1 MTANTA
7 NYPHR
12 AIGHRNADRTHTDHT
27 INNTNSMTSL
37 PTSQPV
43 QSSAAL
49 STTQSKISSKTLFNK
64 RPKQRQKPASP
75 PPNLP
80 QQKNVLASNA
90 SWRFWLMLMMLISLC
105 VWSSWTLIAQEWT
118 RPLGELFIPS
128 SQLDIAS
135 MATQLHLVATS
146 IVALLAGGL
155 LGVVSILLQQLVK
168 NPLASDTT
176 LGVGVGAQLAMLIV
190 TLFLPS
196 LAIYGG
202 IYVAFVGAI
211 ISMGLVF
218 ALSAPSR
225 FNPLILIL
233 AGLVVNILLAAVANV
248 LVLFFAERSNGMLSW
263 AAGFLAQNS
272 WHTSVMLAITAMVM
286 TVVCLPLLK
295 PLTLMSLDDM
305 QAKRLGVPINAIRA
319 IVVLIVAIVTAL
331 VVSEVGLIGFIGLGA
346 ASLVNALG
354 VSSISKRLVAAF
366 CLGALLLWLTSNL
379 ALLLEPIL
387 SMQIPA
393 GAMTGI
399 LGAPL
404 IIWLILRQ
412 RHERIE
418 TVTPMLT
425 GTHTPVVLW
434 RWGVGVMVMIVLA
447 CLFVQ
452 DLSGWGLSTEWAI
465 TQQYR
470 LPRSLSAAAT
480 GLMLAVAGVLLQT
493 LTRNP
498 MASPEVLGVSSGA
511 ALGVI
516 LGFLLLPS
524 LGLSAGSGTLLMSGL
539 TGAIAVLLLIV
550 WLARR
555 VSSGYLLLVGIG
567 IAAMMDGVM
576 HMVKLSG
583 DPRLEAMLS
592 WLSGTTYSAQPST
605 VWYLI
610 GIALVLFVLSL
621 LFIKPLRVLGL
632 GSGVARTLGVA
643 VTPVTIALLALV
655 AALSTVSTLA
665 VGPLSFI
672 GLMVPH
678 LATSLG
684 AVRLERQLPLAALLG
699 AGVMVLADWI
709 GRYVLF
715 PYELPA
721 GTIAAIIGGAY
732 FLWLIRKVPVAV
744 SR

>member
-1 MTANTA
+1 M
-7 NYPHR
+7 
-12 AIGHRNADRTHTDHT
+12 T
-27 INNTNSMTSL
+27 INTTHHGNAMTSL
-37 PTSQPV
+37 SSS
-43 QSSAAL
+43 QSSELSQQPSNSQKSQSKLSSNPLPNPSPKSPRPQNTSSTASSGRLWAAL
-49 STTQSKISSKTLFNK
+49 FILTILSLWSVW
-64 RPKQRQKPASP
+64 A
-75 PPNLP
+75 
-80 QQKNVLASNA
+80 
-90 SWRFWLMLMMLISLC
+90 LID
-105 VWSSWTLIAQEWT
+105 QEWT
-118 RPLGELFIPS
+118 RPVSDLLIPS
-128 SQLDIAS
+128 AQLDITS
-135 MATQLHLVATS
+135 LATQLHIVATS

-202 IYVAFVGAI
+202 LYVAFAGAL

-218 ALSAPSR
+218 ALAAPSR

-272 WHTSVMLAITAMVM
+272 WHTSTMLAITAVVM
-286 TVVCLPLLK
+286 AIVCLPLLK
-295 PLTLMSLDDM
+295 PLTLMSLDDS
-305 QAKRLGVPINAIRA
+305 QAKRLGVPINGIRA
-319 IVVLIVAIVTAL
+319 LVVLIVAIVTAL
-331 VVSEVGLIGFIGLGA
+331 VISEVGLIGFIGLGA

-354 VSSISKRLVAAF
+354 ISSISKRLAAAF
-366 CLGALLLWLTSNL
+366 ALGALLLWLTSNV

-387 SMQIPA
+387 NMQIPA
-393 GAMTGI
+393 GALTGI

-412 RHERIE
+412 RRERIE
-418 TVTPMLT
+418 TVTPILT
-425 GTHTPVVLW
+425 GKHTPIAFW
-434 RWGVGVMVMIVLA
+434 RWGVGVLVIIILA

-452 DLSGWGLSTEWAI
+452 DVNGWGLSTDWAI

-480 GLMLAVAGVLLQT
+480 GLMLAIAGVLLQT

-524 LGLSAGSGTLLMSGL
+524 LGLSAGAGTLLISGL
-539 TGAIAVLLLIV
+539 SGAMAVLLLII
-550 WLARR
+550 WLARK

-610 GIALVLFVLSL
+610 GIALILFMLSL
-621 LFIKPLRVLGL
+621 LIIKPLRVLGL
-632 GSGVARTLGVA
+632 GTGIARNLGVA
-643 VTPVTIALLALV
+643 VTPVTLALLVLV
-655 AALSTVSTLA
+655 AALSTASTLA

-699 AGVMVLADWI
+699 AGVMVIADWI
-709 GRYVLF
+709 GRYVIF

>member
-1 MTANTA
+1 MTIHTNHTSSASNTHSANSLSSTSSSHTA
-7 NYPHR
+7 TVMSSSPKPPPH
-12 AIGHRNADRTHTDHT
+12 
-27 INNTNSMTSL
+27 
-37 PTSQPV
+37 PSQPP
-43 QSSAAL
+43 SSVV
-49 STTQSKISSKTLFNK
+49 SS
-64 RPKQRQKPASP
+64 
-75 PPNLP
+75 
-80 QQKNVLASNA
+80 A
-90 SWRFWLMLMMLISLC
+90 SWRLWVIFIGLVVLSACSGWALLER
-105 VWSSWTLIAQEWT
+105 EWT
-118 RPLGELFIPS
+118 RPLSELFLPS
-128 SQLDIAS
+128 LQLDIAS

-146 IVALLAGGL
+146 VVALLAGGL

-176 LGVGVGAQLAMLIV
+176 LGVGIGAQLAMLIV

-202 IYVAFVGAI
+202 LYVAFVGAI
-211 ISMGLVF
+211 MSMGLVF

-263 AAGFLAQNS
+263 AAGFLAQSS
-272 WHTSVMLAITAMVM
+272 WDSSRALMTTATLAAIA
-286 TVVCLPLLK
+286 CLPLLK
-295 PLTLMSLDDM
+295 PLTLMSLDDS
-305 QAKRLGVPINAIRA
+305 QAKRLGVPINGIRA
-319 IVVLIVAIVTAL
+319 LVVVIVAVVTAL
-331 VVSEVGLIGFIGLGA
+331 VISEVGLIGFIGLGA

-354 VSSISKRLVAAF
+354 ISSIGKRLVTAF
-366 CLGALLLWLTSNL
+366 GLGALLLLLTSNV

-387 SMQIPA
+387 GMQIPA

-412 RHERIE
+412 RRDRIE
-418 TVTPMLT
+418 TVTPMMSGQNKT
-425 GTHTPVVLW
+425 VVFW
-434 RWGVGVMVMIVLA
+434 RWSVGVIITIMLA

-452 DLSGWGLSTEWAI
+452 DINGWGISTDWAL

-524 LGLSAGSGTLLMSGL
+524 LGLSAGAGTLLISGL
-539 TGAIAVLLLIV
+539 SGAMAVLLLIM

-605 VWYLI
+605 VWYLM
-610 GIALVLFVLSL
+610 GIALILLVLSL
-621 LFIKPLRVLGL
+621 LIVKPLRVLGL
-632 GSGVARTLGVA
+632 GTGVARNLGVA
-643 VTPVTIALLALV
+643 VTPVTLSLLALV
-655 AALSTVSTLA
+655 AALSTASTLA

-684 AVRLERQLPLAALLG
+684 AVKLERQLLLAALLG
-699 AGVMVLADWI
+699 AGVMVMADWI
-709 GRYVLF
+709 GRYVMF

-721 GTIAAIIGGAY
+721 GTVAAIIGGGY
-732 FLWLIRKVPVAV
+732 FLWLIRKVPTTANG
-744 SR
+744 

>member
-1 MTANTA
+1 M
-7 NYPHR
+7 
-12 AIGHRNADRTHTDHT
+12 T
-27 INNTNSMTSL
+27 INTIHHGNAMTSL
-37 PTSQPV
+37 SSSQSSELSQPTSESKRTLSTR
-43 QSSAAL
+43 SSLPSPNPSSNPSSNQAPKTPRPQHSTSASSTGRLWAAL
-49 STTQSKISSKTLFNK
+49 FILM
-64 RPKQRQKPASP
+64 
-75 PPNLP
+75 
-80 QQKNVLASNA
+80 VL
-90 SWRFWLMLMMLISLC
+90 SL
-105 VWSSWTLIAQEWT
+105 WSAWALVDQEWT
-118 RPLGELFIPS
+118 RPVSDLLLPS
-128 SQLDIAS
+128 AQLDIAS
-135 MATQLHLVATS
+135 MATQLHIVATS

-202 IYVAFVGAI
+202 LYVAFVGAL

-272 WHTSVMLAITAMVM
+272 WHTSTILAITAVVM
-286 TVVCLPLLK
+286 ALVCLPLLK
-295 PLTLMSLDDM
+295 PLTLMSLDDL
-305 QAKRLGVPINAIRA
+305 QAKRLGVPINGIRA
-319 IVVLIVAIVTAL
+319 LVVLIVAIVTAL
-331 VVSEVGLIGFIGLGA
+331 VISEVGLIGFIGLGA

-354 VSSISKRLVAAF
+354 ISSISKRLAAAF
-366 CLGALLLWLTSNL
+366 ALGALLLWLTSNV

-387 SMQIPA
+387 DMQIPA
-393 GAMTGI
+393 GALTGI

-412 RHERIE
+412 RRERIE

-425 GTHTPVVLW
+425 GKHTSIAFW
-434 RWGVGVMVMIVLA
+434 RWGISVLALIMLA

-452 DLSGWGLSTEWAI
+452 DVNGWGLSTDWVI

-480 GLMLAVAGVLLQT
+480 GLMLAIAGVLLQT

-524 LGLSAGSGTLLMSGL
+524 LGLSAGAGTLLISGL
-539 TGAIAVLLLIV
+539 SGAMAVLLLII
-550 WLARR
+550 WLARK

-610 GIALVLFVLSL
+610 GIALILFALSL
-621 LFIKPLRVLGL
+621 LIIKPLRVLGL
-632 GSGVARTLGVA
+632 GTGIARNLGVA
-643 VTPVTIALLALV
+643 VTPVTLALLVLV
-655 AALSTVSTLA
+655 AALSTASTLA

-699 AGVMVLADWI
+699 AGVMVIADWI
-709 GRYVLF
+709 GRYVIF

>member
-1 MTANTA
+1 MTIHTNHTSSASNTHSANSLSSTSSSHTA
-7 NYPHR
+7 TVMSSSPKSPKPPPH
-12 AIGHRNADRTHTDHT
+12 
-27 INNTNSMTSL
+27 
-37 PTSQPV
+37 PSQPP
-43 QSSAAL
+43 SSVV
-49 STTQSKISSKTLFNK
+49 SS
-64 RPKQRQKPASP
+64 
-75 PPNLP
+75 
-80 QQKNVLASNA
+80 A
-90 SWRFWLMLMMLISLC
+90 SWRLWVIFIGLVVLSACSGWALLER
-105 VWSSWTLIAQEWT
+105 EWT
-118 RPLGELFIPS
+118 RPLSELFSPS
-128 SQLDIAS
+128 LQLDIAS

-146 IVALLAGGL
+146 VVALLAGGL

-176 LGVGVGAQLAMLIV
+176 LGVGIGAQLAMLIV

-202 IYVAFVGAI
+202 LYVAFVGAI
-211 ISMGLVF
+211 MSMGLVF

-263 AAGFLAQNS
+263 AAGFLAQSS
-272 WHTSVMLAITAMVM
+272 WDSSRALMITA
-286 TVVCLPLLK
+286 TLAAIACLPLLK
-295 PLTLMSLDDM
+295 PLTLMSLDDS
-305 QAKRLGVPINAIRA
+305 QAKRLGVPINGIRA
-319 IVVLIVAIVTAL
+319 LVVVIVAVVTAL
-331 VVSEVGLIGFIGLGA
+331 VISEVGLIGFIGLGA

-354 VSSISKRLVAAF
+354 ISSIGKRLVTAF
-366 CLGALLLWLTSNL
+366 GLGALLLLLTSNV

-387 SMQIPA
+387 GMQIPA

-412 RHERIE
+412 RRDRIE
-418 TVTPMLT
+418 TITPMMSGQNKT
-425 GTHTPVVLW
+425 VVFW
-434 RWGVGVMVMIVLA
+434 RWSVGVIITIMLA

-452 DLSGWGLSTEWAI
+452 DINGWGISTDWAL

-480 GLMLAVAGVLLQT
+480 GMMLAVAGVLLQT

-516 LGFLLLPS
+516 LGFLLLPI
-524 LGLSAGSGTLLMSGL
+524 LGLSAGAGTLLISGL
-539 TGAIAVLLLIV
+539 SGAMAVLLLIM

-605 VWYLI
+605 VWYLM
-610 GIALVLFVLSL
+610 GIALILLVLSL
-621 LFIKPLRVLGL
+621 LIVKPLRVLGL
-632 GSGVARTLGVA
+632 GTGEARNLGVA
-643 VTPVTIALLALV
+643 VTPVTLSLLALV
-655 AALSTVSTLA
+655 AALSTASTLA

-684 AVRLERQLPLAALLG
+684 AVKLERQLLLAALLG
-699 AGVMVLADWI
+699 AGVMVIADWI
-709 GRYVLF
+709 GRYVMF

-721 GTIAAIIGGAY
+721 GTVAAIIGGGY
-732 FLWLIRKVPVAV
+732 FLWLIRKVPTAAN
-744 SR
+744 S

>member
-1 MTANTA
+1 MTIHTNHASSASNTSSANSLSSTSSSHTA
-7 NYPHR
+7 
-12 AIGHRNADRTHTDHT
+12 TV
-27 INNTNSMTSL
+27 MTSS
-37 PTSQPV
+37 PKPPPHPSQPP
-43 QSSAAL
+43 SSVV
-49 STTQSKISSKTLFNK
+49 SS
-64 RPKQRQKPASP
+64 
-75 PPNLP
+75 
-80 QQKNVLASNA
+80 A
-90 SWRFWLMLMMLISLC
+90 SWRLWVIFIGLVVLSACSGWALLER
-105 VWSSWTLIAQEWT
+105 EWT
-118 RPLGELFIPS
+118 RPLSELFLPS
-128 SQLDIAS
+128 LQLDIAS

-146 IVALLAGGL
+146 VVALLAGGL
-155 LGVVSILLQQLVK
+155 LGVVRILLQQLVK

-176 LGVGVGAQLAMLIV
+176 LGVGIGAQLAMLIV

-202 IYVAFVGAI
+202 LYVAFVGAI
-211 ISMGLVF
+211 MSMGLVF

-263 AAGFLAQNS
+263 AAGFLAQSS
-272 WHTSVMLAITAMVM
+272 WDSSRALMITA
-286 TVVCLPLLK
+286 TLAAIACLPLLK
-295 PLTLMSLDDM
+295 PLTLMSLDDS
-305 QAKRLGVPINAIRA
+305 QAKRLGVPINGIRA
-319 IVVLIVAIVTAL
+319 LVVVIVAVVTAL
-331 VVSEVGLIGFIGLGA
+331 VISEVGLIGFIGLGA

-354 VSSISKRLVAAF
+354 ISSIGKRLVTAF
-366 CLGALLLWLTSNL
+366 GLGALLLLLTSNV

-387 SMQIPA
+387 GMQIPA

-412 RHERIE
+412 RRDRIE
-418 TVTPMLT
+418 TITPMMSGQNKT
-425 GTHTPVVLW
+425 VVFW
-434 RWGVGVMVMIVLA
+434 RWSVGVIITIMLA

-452 DLSGWGLSTEWAI
+452 DINGWGISTDWAL

-480 GLMLAVAGVLLQT
+480 GMMLAVAGVLLQT

-516 LGFLLLPS
+516 LGFLLLPI
-524 LGLSAGSGTLLMSGL
+524 LGLSAGAGTLLISGL
-539 TGAIAVLLLIV
+539 SGAMAVLLLIM

-605 VWYLI
+605 VWYLM
-610 GIALVLFVLSL
+610 GIALILLVLSL
-621 LFIKPLRVLGL
+621 LIVKPLRVLGL
-632 GSGVARTLGVA
+632 GTGVARNLGVA
-643 VTPVTIALLALV
+643 VTPVTLSLLALV
-655 AALSTVSTLA
+655 AALSTASTLA

-684 AVRLERQLPLAALLG
+684 AVKLERQLLLAALLG
-699 AGVMVLADWI
+699 AGVMVMADWI
-709 GRYVLF
+709 GRYVMF

-721 GTIAAIIGGAY
+721 GTVAAIIGGGY
-732 FLWLIRKVPVAV
+732 FLWLIRKVPTTANG
-744 SR
+744 

>member
-1 MTANTA
+1 MTIHTNHASSASNTSSANSLSSTSSSHTA
-7 NYPHR
+7 
-12 AIGHRNADRTHTDHT
+12 TV
-27 INNTNSMTSL
+27 MTSS
-37 PTSQPV
+37 PKPPPHPSQPP
-43 QSSAAL
+43 SSVV
-49 STTQSKISSKTLFNK
+49 SS
-64 RPKQRQKPASP
+64 
-75 PPNLP
+75 
-80 QQKNVLASNA
+80 A
-90 SWRFWLMLMMLISLC
+90 SWRLWVIFIGLVVLSACSGWALLER
-105 VWSSWTLIAQEWT
+105 EWT
-118 RPLGELFIPS
+118 RPLSELFLPS
-128 SQLDIAS
+128 LQLDIAS

-146 IVALLAGGL
+146 VVALLAGGL

-176 LGVGVGAQLAMLIV
+176 LGVGIGAQLAMLIV

-202 IYVAFVGAI
+202 LYVAFVGAI
-211 ISMGLVF
+211 MSMGLVF

-248 LVLFFAERSNGMLSW
+248 LALFFAERSNGMLSW
-263 AAGFLAQNS
+263 AAGFLAQSS
-272 WHTSVMLAITAMVM
+272 WDSSRALMITA
-286 TVVCLPLLK
+286 TLAAIACLPLLK
-295 PLTLMSLDDM
+295 PLTLMSLDDS
-305 QAKRLGVPINAIRA
+305 QAKRLGVPINGIRA
-319 IVVLIVAIVTAL
+319 LVVVIVAVVTAL
-331 VVSEVGLIGFIGLGA
+331 VISEVGLIGFIGLGA

-354 VSSISKRLVAAF
+354 ISSIGKRLVTAF
-366 CLGALLLWLTSNL
+366 GLGALLLLLTSNV

-387 SMQIPA
+387 GMQIPA

-412 RHERIE
+412 RRDRIE
-418 TVTPMLT
+418 TITPMMSGQNKT
-425 GTHTPVVLW
+425 VVFW
-434 RWGVGVMVMIVLA
+434 RWSVGVIITIMLA

-452 DLSGWGLSTEWAI
+452 DINGWGISTDWAL

-480 GLMLAVAGVLLQT
+480 GMMLAVAGVLLQT

-516 LGFLLLPS
+516 LGFLLLPI
-524 LGLSAGSGTLLMSGL
+524 LGLSAGAGTLLISGL
-539 TGAIAVLLLIV
+539 SGAMAVLLLIM

-605 VWYLI
+605 VWYLM
-610 GIALVLFVLSL
+610 GIALILLVLSL
-621 LFIKPLRVLGL
+621 LIVKPLRVLGL
-632 GSGVARTLGVA
+632 GTGVARNLGVA
-643 VTPVTIALLALV
+643 VTPVTLSLLALV
-655 AALSTVSTLA
+655 AALSTASTLA

-684 AVRLERQLPLAALLG
+684 AVKLERQLLLAALLG
-699 AGVMVLADWI
+699 AGVMVMADWI
-709 GRYVLF
+709 GRYVMF

-721 GTIAAIIGGAY
+721 GTVAAIIGGGY
-732 FLWLIRKVPVAV
+732 FLWLIRKVPTTANG
-744 SR
+744 

>member
-1 MTANTA
+1 MSHNTA
-7 NYPHR
+7 
-12 AIGHRNADRTHTDHT
+12 DTT
-27 INNTNSMTSL
+27 INNVDSM
-37 PTSQPV
+37 
-43 QSSAAL
+43 SS
-49 STTQSKISSKTLFNK
+49 
-64 RPKQRQKPASP
+64 
-75 PPNLP
+75 LP
-80 QQKNVLASNA
+80 QQAKRASQHNNTA
-90 SWRFWLMLMMLISLC
+90 PNPSPNSPLPEVATASTSWRLWVMLVALMVLSL
-105 VWSSWTLIAQEWT
+105 WSGWALIAQEWT
-118 RPLGELFIPS
+118 RPIADLLMPS

-135 MATQLHLVATS
+135 MAIQLHLVATS

-272 WHTSVMLAITAMVM
+272 WHTSTMLALTAVVM
-286 TVVCLPLLK
+286 AAVCLPLLK
-295 PLTLMSLDDM
+295 PLTLMSLDDS
-305 QAKRLGVPINAIRA
+305 QAKRLGVPINGIRA
-319 IVVLIVAIVTAL
+319 LVVLIVAVVTAL

-346 ASLVNALG
+346 ASLVNAMG
-354 VSSISKRLVAAF
+354 ISSISKRLGAAF
-366 CLGALLLWLTSNL
+366 ALGALLLWLTSNV

-387 SMQIPA
+387 DMQIPA

-412 RHERIE
+412 RREQIE
-418 TVTPMLT
+418 TVTPMVT
-425 GTHTPVVLW
+425 GKPVSVPLW
-434 RWGVGVMVMIVLA
+434 RWGIGVVLIIGLA

-452 DLSGWGLSTEWAI
+452 DLNGWGLSTDWAI
-465 TQQYR
+465 TEQYR

-524 LGLSAGSGTLLMSGL
+524 LGLSAGAGTLLISGL
-539 TGAIAVLLLIV
+539 SGAMAVLLLVI

-610 GIALVLFVLSL
+610 GIALILFVLSL
-621 LFIKPLRVLGL
+621 LVIKPLRILGL
-632 GSGVARTLGVA
+632 GTGVARNLGVA
-643 VTPVTIALLALV
+643 VTPVTLALLILV
-655 AALSTVSTLA
+655 AALSTASTLA

-684 AVRLERQLPLAALLG
+684 ATKLERQLPLAALLG
-699 AGVMVLADWI
+699 AGVMVIADWI
-709 GRYVLF
+709 GRYVIF

-721 GTIAAIIGGAY
+721 GTVAAIIGGAY

-744 SR
+744 N

>member
-1 MTANTA
+1 MSSHTNNINAASASNTH
-7 NYPHR
+7 NTTQQ
-12 AIGHRNADRTHTDHT
+12 NAASTDAMQPF
-27 INNTNSMTSL
+27 SQQSL
-37 PTSQPV
+37 SQPV
-43 QSSAAL
+43 NTTKPSPNKPTEPNPRPSILTNISWRLWAMLIGLAAL
-49 STTQSKISSKTLFNK
+49 SL
-64 RPKQRQKPASP
+64 
-75 PPNLP
+75 
-80 QQKNVLASNA
+80 
-90 SWRFWLMLMMLISLC
+90 
-105 VWSSWTLIAQEWT
+105 WSSWALVGQQWL
-118 RPLGELFIPS
+118 RPLSDLWLPS

-135 MATQLHLVATS
+135 MAIQLQILATS
-146 IVALLAGGL
+146 VVALLAGGL

-176 LGVGVGAQLAMLIV
+176 LGVGVGAQLAILIV

-202 IYVAFVGAI
+202 FYVAFIGAI

-218 ALSAPSR
+218 ALSAPSH

-233 AGLVVNILLAAVANV
+233 SGLVVNILLAAVANV
-248 LVLFFAERSNGMLSW
+248 MVLFFAERSNGMLSW
-263 AAGFLAQNS
+263 AAGFLTQIS
-272 WHTSVMLAITAMVM
+272 WHTSTLLAITTAVM
-286 TVVCLPLLK
+286 AVACLPLLK
-295 PLTLMSLDDM
+295 PLTMMSLDDA
-305 QAKRLGVPINAIRA
+305 QARRLGVPINGIRA
-319 IVVLIVAIVTAL
+319 LVVIIVAVVTAL
-331 VVSEVGLIGFIGLGA
+331 VISEVGLIGFIGLGA

-354 VSSISKRLVAAF
+354 ISAIGKRLAAAF
-366 CLGALLLWLTSNL
+366 GLGALLLLLTSNV

-387 SMQIPA
+387 GMQIPA

-412 RHERIE
+412 RRERIE
-418 TVTPMLT
+418 TVTPMTSGLA
-425 GTHTPVVLW
+425 GTPISIAFW
-434 RWGVGVMVMIVLA
+434 RWGVGVLALIMLA
-447 CLFVQ
+447 CLFVH
-452 DLSGWGLSTEWAI
+452 DINGWGISTDWAL

-516 LGFLLLPS
+516 LGFLFLPS
-524 LGLSAGSGTLLMSGL
+524 LGLSAGAGTLLVSGL
-539 TGAIAVLLLIV
+539 SGAIAVLLLII

-605 VWYLI
+605 VWYLT
-610 GIALVLFVLSL
+610 GIAFILFVLSL
-621 LFIKPLRVLGL
+621 LLVKPLRVLGL
-632 GSGVARTLGVA
+632 GSGVARNLGVA
-643 VTPVTIALLALV
+643 VTPVTLAILALV
-655 AALSTVSTLA
+655 AALSTASTLA

-684 AVRLERQLPLAALLG
+684 AVKIERQLPLAALLG
-699 AGVMVLADWI
+699 AGVMVIADWI
-709 GRYVLF
+709 GRYVIF

-721 GTIAAIIGGAY
+721 GTIAAVIGGGY
-732 FLWLIRKVPVAV
+732 FLWLIRKVPAAH
-744 SR
+744 R

>member
-1 MTANTA
+1 MTTNTA
-7 NYPHR
+7 AQTRHPH
-12 AIGHRNADRTHTDHT
+12 A
-27 INNTNSMTSL
+27 NNTTDYVKPMTSL
-37 PTSQPV
+37 AASQSPTLKT
-43 QSSAAL
+43 SSEPH
-49 STTQSKISSKTLFNK
+49 SKLA
-64 RPKQRQKPASP
+64 QKPPNPAPNP
-75 PPNLP
+75 PR
-80 QQKNVLASNA
+80 QQPAVFADTWRIWAVMIILVVLS
-90 SWRFWLMLMMLISLC
+90 
-105 VWSSWTLIAQEWT
+105 VWSTWALIAQEWT
-118 RPLGELFIPS
+118 RPISDLFIPS
-128 SQLDIAS
+128 SQLDIS
-135 MATQLHLVATS
+135 SLATQLHIVATS

-202 IYVAFVGAI
+202 IYVAFIGAI

-272 WHTSVMLAITAMVM
+272 WHTSMMLSITAVVM
-286 TVVCLPLLK
+286 AVVCLPLLK
-295 PLTLMSLDDM
+295 PLTLMSLDDS
-305 QAKRLGVPINAIRA
+305 QAKRLGVPINGIRA
-319 IVVLIVAIVTAL
+319 LVVLIVAVVTAL

-354 VSSISKRLVAAF
+354 VASISKRLLAAF
-366 CLGALLLWLTSNL
+366 VLGALLLWLTSNV

-387 SMQIPA
+387 NMQIPA

-412 RHERIE
+412 RRERIE

-425 GTHTPVVLW
+425 GKHAPVAWW
-434 RWGVGVMVMIVLA
+434 RWGLGVVLIIILA

-452 DLSGWGLSTEWAI
+452 DVNGWGLSTDWAI

-480 GLMLAVAGVLLQT
+480 GLMLAIAGVLLQT

-524 LGLSAGSGTLLMSGL
+524 LGLSAGSGTLLISGL
-539 TGAIAVLLLIV
+539 SGAMAVLLLVI

-610 GIALVLFVLSL
+610 GIALILFALSL
-621 LFIKPLRVLGL
+621 LLIKPLKVLGL
-632 GSGVARTLGVA
+632 GTGVARNLGVA
-643 VTPVTIALLALV
+643 VTPVTISLLALV
-655 AALSTVSTLA
+655 AALSTASTLA

-699 AGVMVLADWI
+699 AGVMVIADWI
-709 GRYVLF
+709 GRYVIF

-744 SR
+744 SG

>member
-1 MTANTA
+1 M
-7 NYPHR
+7 
-12 AIGHRNADRTHTDHT
+12 
-27 INNTNSMTSL
+27 
-37 PTSQPV
+37 
-43 QSSAAL
+43 
-49 STTQSKISSKTLFNK
+49 
-64 RPKQRQKPASP
+64 QKPPNPAPKP
-75 PPNLP
+75 PRQPPSVFADTWRIWAVMIILV
-80 QQKNVLASNA
+80 VLS
-90 SWRFWLMLMMLISLC
+90 
-105 VWSSWTLIAQEWT
+105 VWSTWALIAQEWT
-118 RPLGELFIPS
+118 RPISDLFIPS
-128 SQLDIAS
+128 SQLDIIS
-135 MATQLHLVATS
+135 LATQLHIVATS

-202 IYVAFVGAI
+202 LYVAFVGAL

-218 ALSAPSR
+218 VLSAPSR

-272 WHTSVMLAITAMVM
+272 WHTSTMLAITAVAMA
-286 TVVCLPLLK
+286 VVCLPLLK
-295 PLTLMSLDDM
+295 PLTLMSLDDS
-305 QAKRLGVPINAIRA
+305 QAKRLGVPINGIRA
-319 IVVLIVAIVTAL
+319 LVVLIVAVVTAL

-354 VSSISKRLVAAF
+354 VASISKRLLAAF
-366 CLGALLLWLTSNL
+366 VLGALLLWLTSNV

-387 SMQIPA
+387 NMQIPA

-412 RHERIE
+412 RRERIE

-425 GTHTPVVLW
+425 GKHAPVAWW
-434 RWGVGVMVMIVLA
+434 RWGIGVVMIIMLA
-447 CLFVQ
+447 CVFVQ
-452 DLSGWGLSTEWAI
+452 DVSGWGLSTDWAI

-480 GLMLAVAGVLLQT
+480 GLMLAIAGVLLQT

-524 LGLSAGSGTLLMSGL
+524 LGLSAGSGTLLISGL
-539 TGAIAVLLLIV
+539 SGAMAVLLLVI
-550 WLARR
+550 WLARK

-610 GIALVLFVLSL
+610 GIALILFTLSL
-621 LFIKPLRVLGL
+621 LLIKPLRVLGL
-632 GSGVARTLGVA
+632 GTGVARNLGVA
-643 VTPVTIALLALV
+643 VTPVTLALLALV
-655 AALSTVSTLA
+655 AALSTASTLA

-699 AGVMVLADWI
+699 AGVMVIADWI
-709 GRYVLF
+709 GRYVIF

-744 SR
+744 NG

>member
-1 MTANTA
+1 MTTNTA
-7 NYPHR
+7 VQTRHPH
-12 AIGHRNADRTHTDHT
+12 A
-27 INNTNSMTSL
+27 NNTTDYVKPMTSL
-37 PTSQPV
+37 AASQSPTLKT
-43 QSSAAL
+43 SSEPH
-49 STTQSKISSKTLFNK
+49 SKLA
-64 RPKQRQKPASP
+64 QKPPNPAPNP
-75 PPNLP
+75 PR
-80 QQKNVLASNA
+80 QQPAVFADTWRIWAVMIILVVLS
-90 SWRFWLMLMMLISLC
+90 
-105 VWSSWTLIAQEWT
+105 VWSTWALIAQEWT
-118 RPLGELFIPS
+118 RPISDLFIPS
-128 SQLDIAS
+128 SQLDIS
-135 MATQLHLVATS
+135 SLATQLHIVATS

-202 IYVAFVGAI
+202 IYVAFIGAI

-263 AAGFLAQNS
+263 AAGFLAQDS
-272 WHTSVMLAITAMVM
+272 WHTSMMLSITAVVM
-286 TVVCLPLLK
+286 AVVCLPLLK
-295 PLTLMSLDDM
+295 PLTLMSLDDS
-305 QAKRLGVPINAIRA
+305 QAKRLGVPINGIRA
-319 IVVLIVAIVTAL
+319 LVVLIVAVVTAL

-354 VSSISKRLVAAF
+354 VASISKRLLAAF
-366 CLGALLLWLTSNL
+366 VLGALLLWLTSNV

-387 SMQIPA
+387 NMQIPA

-412 RHERIE
+412 RRERIE

-425 GTHTPVVLW
+425 GKHAPVAWW
-434 RWGVGVMVMIVLA
+434 RWGLGVVLIIILA

-452 DLSGWGLSTEWAI
+452 DVDGWGLSTDWAI

-480 GLMLAVAGVLLQT
+480 GLMLAIAGVLLQT

-524 LGLSAGSGTLLMSGL
+524 LGLSAGSGTLLISGL
-539 TGAIAVLLLIV
+539 SGAMAVLLLVI

-610 GIALVLFVLSL
+610 GIALILFALSL
-621 LFIKPLRVLGL
+621 LLIKPLKVLGL
-632 GSGVARTLGVA
+632 GTGVARNLGVA

-655 AALSTVSTLA
+655 AALSTASTLA

-699 AGVMVLADWI
+699 AGVMVIADWI
-709 GRYVLF
+709 GRYVIF

-744 SR
+744 SG

>member
-1 MTANTA
+1 MTIHTNHTSSASNTHSANSLSSTSSSHTA
-7 NYPHR
+7 
-12 AIGHRNADRTHTDHT
+12 TV
-27 INNTNSMTSL
+27 MTSS
-37 PTSQPV
+37 PKPPPHPSQPP
-43 QSSAAL
+43 SSVV
-49 STTQSKISSKTLFNK
+49 SS
-64 RPKQRQKPASP
+64 
-75 PPNLP
+75 
-80 QQKNVLASNA
+80 A
-90 SWRFWLMLMMLISLC
+90 SWRLWVIFIGLVVLSACSGWALLER
-105 VWSSWTLIAQEWT
+105 EWT
-118 RPLGELFIPS
+118 RPLSELFLPS
-128 SQLDIAS
+128 LQLDIAS

-146 IVALLAGGL
+146 VVALLAGGL

-176 LGVGVGAQLAMLIV
+176 LGVGIGAQLAMLIV

-202 IYVAFVGAI
+202 LYVAFVGAI
-211 ISMGLVF
+211 MSMGLVF

-263 AAGFLAQNS
+263 AAGFLAQSS
-272 WHTSVMLAITAMVM
+272 WDSSRALMITA
-286 TVVCLPLLK
+286 TLAAIACLPLLK
-295 PLTLMSLDDM
+295 PLTLMSLDDS
-305 QAKRLGVPINAIRA
+305 QAKRLGVPINGIRA
-319 IVVLIVAIVTAL
+319 LVVVIVAVVTAL
-331 VVSEVGLIGFIGLGA
+331 VISEVGLIGFIGLGA

-354 VSSISKRLVAAF
+354 ISSIGKRLVTAF
-366 CLGALLLWLTSNL
+366 GLGALLLLLTSNV

-387 SMQIPA
+387 GMQIPA

-412 RHERIE
+412 RRDRIE
-418 TVTPMLT
+418 TITPMMSGQNKT
-425 GTHTPVVLW
+425 VVFW
-434 RWGVGVMVMIVLA
+434 RWSVGVIITIMLA

-452 DLSGWGLSTEWAI
+452 DINGWGISTDWAL

-480 GLMLAVAGVLLQT
+480 GMMLAVAGVLLQT

-524 LGLSAGSGTLLMSGL
+524 LGLSAGAGTLLISGL
-539 TGAIAVLLLIV
+539 SGAMAVLLLIM

-605 VWYLI
+605 VWYLM
-610 GIALVLFVLSL
+610 GIALILLVLSL
-621 LFIKPLRVLGL
+621 LIVKPLRVLGL
-632 GSGVARTLGVA
+632 GTGVARNLGVA
-643 VTPVTIALLALV
+643 VTPVTLSLLALV
-655 AALSTVSTLA
+655 AALSTASTLA

-684 AVRLERQLPLAALLG
+684 AVKLERQLLLAALLG
-699 AGVMVLADWI
+699 AGVMVIADWI
-709 GRYVLF
+709 GRYVMF

-721 GTIAAIIGGAY
+721 GTVAAIIGGGY
-732 FLWLIRKVPVAV
+732 FLWLIRKVPTTANG
-744 SR
+744 

>member
-1 MTANTA
+1 
-7 NYPHR
+7 
-12 AIGHRNADRTHTDHT
+12 
-27 INNTNSMTSL
+27 L
-37 PTSQPV
+37 
-43 QSSAAL
+43 
-49 STTQSKISSKTLFNK
+49 
-64 RPKQRQKPASP
+64 
-75 PPNLP
+75 
-80 QQKNVLASNA
+80 
-90 SWRFWLMLMMLISLC
+90 
-105 VWSSWTLIAQEWT
+105 
-118 RPLGELFIPS
+118 
-128 SQLDIAS
+128 QLDIAS

-146 IVALLAGGL
+146 VVALLAGGL

-176 LGVGVGAQLAMLIV
+176 LGVGIGAQLAMLIV

-202 IYVAFVGAI
+202 LYVAFVGAI
-211 ISMGLVF
+211 MSMGLVF

-263 AAGFLAQNS
+263 AAGFLAQSS
-272 WHTSVMLAITAMVM
+272 WDSSRALMITA
-286 TVVCLPLLK
+286 TLAAIACLPLLK
-295 PLTLMSLDDM
+295 PLTLMSLDDS
-305 QAKRLGVPINAIRA
+305 QAKRLGVPINGIRA
-319 IVVLIVAIVTAL
+319 LVVVIVAVVTAL
-331 VVSEVGLIGFIGLGA
+331 VISEVGLIGFIGLGA

-354 VSSISKRLVAAF
+354 ISSIGKRLVTAF
-366 CLGALLLWLTSNL
+366 GLGALLLLLTSNV

-387 SMQIPA
+387 GMQIPA

-412 RHERIE
+412 RRDRIE
-418 TVTPMLT
+418 TITPMMSGQNKT
-425 GTHTPVVLW
+425 VVFW
-434 RWGVGVMVMIVLA
+434 RWSVGVIITIMLA

-452 DLSGWGLSTEWAI
+452 DINGWGISTDWAL

-480 GLMLAVAGVLLQT
+480 GMMLAVAGVLLQT

-516 LGFLLLPS
+516 LGFLLLPI
-524 LGLSAGSGTLLMSGL
+524 LGLSAGAGTLLISGL
-539 TGAIAVLLLIV
+539 SGAMAVLLLIM

-605 VWYLI
+605 VWYLM
-610 GIALVLFVLSL
+610 GIALILLVLSL
-621 LFIKPLRVLGL
+621 LIVKPLRVLGL
-632 GSGVARTLGVA
+632 GTGVARNLGVA
-643 VTPVTIALLALV
+643 VTPVTLSLLALV
-655 AALSTVSTLA
+655 AALSTASTLA

-684 AVRLERQLPLAALLG
+684 AVKLERQLLLAALLG
-699 AGVMVLADWI
+699 AGVMVIADWI
-709 GRYVLF
+709 GRYVMF

-721 GTIAAIIGGAY
+721 GTVAAIIGGGY
-732 FLWLIRKVPVAV
+732 FLWLIRKVPTAAN
-744 SR
+744 S

>member
-1 MTANTA
+1 MTINTA
-7 NYPHR
+7 
-12 AIGHRNADRTHTDHT
+12 AQTHHSHT
-27 INNTNSMTSL
+27 NNTTDYVKPMTSL
-37 PTSQPV
+37 AASQSPTLKTPSEQP
-43 QSSAAL
+43 
-49 STTQSKISSKTLFNK
+49 SKLM
-64 RPKQRQKPASP
+64 QKPPNPVPKP
-75 PPNLP
+75 PRQPPSVFADTWRIWAVMIILV
-80 QQKNVLASNA
+80 VLS
-90 SWRFWLMLMMLISLC
+90 
-105 VWSSWTLIAQEWT
+105 VWSTWALIAQEWT
-118 RPLGELFIPS
+118 RPISDLFIPS
-128 SQLDIAS
+128 SQLDIIS
-135 MATQLHLVATS
+135 LATQLHIVATS

-202 IYVAFVGAI
+202 LYVAFVGAL

-218 ALSAPSR
+218 VLSAPSR

-272 WHTSVMLAITAMVM
+272 WHTSTMLAITAVVM
-286 TVVCLPLLK
+286 AVVCLPLLK
-295 PLTLMSLDDM
+295 PLTLMSLDDS
-305 QAKRLGVPINAIRA
+305 QAKRLGVPINGIRA
-319 IVVLIVAIVTAL
+319 LVVLIVAVVTAL

-354 VSSISKRLVAAF
+354 VASISKRLLAAF
-366 CLGALLLWLTSNL
+366 VLGALLLWLTSNV

-387 SMQIPA
+387 NMQIPA

-412 RHERIE
+412 RRERIE

-425 GTHTPVVLW
+425 GKHAPVAWW
-434 RWGVGVMVMIVLA
+434 RWGIGVVMIIMLA
-447 CLFVQ
+447 CVFVQ
-452 DLSGWGLSTEWAI
+452 DVSGWGLSTDWAI

-480 GLMLAVAGVLLQT
+480 GLMLAIAGVLLQT

-524 LGLSAGSGTLLMSGL
+524 LGLSAGAGTLLISGL
-539 TGAIAVLLLIV
+539 SGAMAVLLLVI
-550 WLARR
+550 WLARK

-610 GIALVLFVLSL
+610 GIALILFALSL
-621 LFIKPLRVLGL
+621 LLIKPLRVLGL
-632 GSGVARTLGVA
+632 GTGVARNLGVA

-655 AALSTVSTLA
+655 AALSTASTLA

-699 AGVMVLADWI
+699 AGVMVIADWI
-709 GRYVLF
+709 GRYVIF

-744 SR
+744 SG

>member
-1 MTANTA
+1 MNK
-7 NYPHR
+7 
-12 AIGHRNADRTHTDHT
+12 
-27 INNTNSMTSL
+27 
-37 PTSQPV
+37 
-43 QSSAAL
+43 
-49 STTQSKISSKTLFNK
+49 TT
-64 RPKQRQKPASP
+64 
-75 PPNLP
+75 
-80 QQKNVLASNA
+80 
-90 SWRFWLMLMMLISLC
+90 SWRLWVALAFLMVLSL
-105 VWSSWTLIAQEWT
+105 WSSWTLIAQEWT
-118 RPLGELFIPS
+118 RPIGDLFMPS
-128 SQLDIAS
+128 LQLDITS

-190 TLFLPS
+190 TLFVPS

-202 IYVAFVGAI
+202 VYVAFVGAL

-218 ALSAPSR
+218 ALAAPSR

-248 LVLFFAERSNGMLSW
+248 LVLFFAARSNGILSW

-272 WHTSVMLAITAMVM
+272 WHTSVVLAITAAVM
-286 TVVCLPLLK
+286 TLVCLPLLK
-295 PLTLMSLDDM
+295 PLTLMSLDDG
-305 QAKRLGVPINAIRA
+305 QAKRLGVPINGIRA
-319 IVVLIVAIVTAL
+319 LVVLVVAIVTAL
-331 VVSEVGLIGFIGLGA
+331 VISEVGLISFIGLGA

-354 VSSISKRLVAAF
+354 ISSIAKRLIAAF
-366 CLGALLLWLTSNL
+366 GLGALLLWLTSNI

-387 SMQIPA
+387 DMQIPA

-412 RHERIE
+412 RRERIE
-418 TVTPMLT
+418 AVTPMLA
-425 GTHTPVVLW
+425 GTRKPVAYGSW
-434 RWGVGVMVMIVLA
+434 AAGVVIIITLA

-452 DLSGWGLSTEWAI
+452 DISGWGLSTDWAL
-465 TQQYR
+465 TAQYR

-516 LGFLLLPS
+516 LGFLLLPM
-524 LGLSAGSGTLLMSGL
+524 LGVAAGAGTLLLSGL
-539 TGAIAVLLLIV
+539 SGAIAVLLLVI
-550 WLARR
+550 WLARK

-576 HMVKLSG
+576 HLVKLSG

-605 VWYLI
+605 VWYLMA
-610 GIALVLFVLSL
+610 IALILFALSL
-621 LFIKPLRVLGL
+621 LIIKPLRVLGL
-632 GSGVARTLGVA
+632 GTGVARNLGVA
-643 VTPVTIALLALV
+643 VTPVTLALLILV
-655 AALSTVSTLA
+655 AALSTASTLA
-665 VGPLSFI
+665 VGPLSFV

-684 AVRLERQLPLAALLG
+684 AVKLERQLPLAALLG
-699 AGVMVLADWI
+699 AGVMVIADWI
-709 GRYVLF
+709 GRYVIF

-721 GTIAAIIGGAY
+721 GTVAAIIGGAY
-732 FLWLIRKVPVAV
+732 FLWLIRKVPA
-744 SR
+744 SHY

>member
-1 MTANTA
+1 MTIHTNHASSASNTHSANSLSSTSSSHTA
-7 NYPHR
+7 
-12 AIGHRNADRTHTDHT
+12 TV
-27 INNTNSMTSL
+27 MTSS
-37 PTSQPV
+37 PKPPPHPSQPP
-43 QSSAAL
+43 SSVV
-49 STTQSKISSKTLFNK
+49 SS
-64 RPKQRQKPASP
+64 
-75 PPNLP
+75 
-80 QQKNVLASNA
+80 A
-90 SWRFWLMLMMLISLC
+90 SWRLWVIFIGLVVLSACSGWALLER
-105 VWSSWTLIAQEWT
+105 EWT
-118 RPLGELFIPS
+118 RPLSELFSPS
-128 SQLDIAS
+128 LQLDIAS

-146 IVALLAGGL
+146 VVALLAGGL

-176 LGVGVGAQLAMLIV
+176 LGVGIGAQLAMLIV

-202 IYVAFVGAI
+202 LYVAFVGAI
-211 ISMGLVF
+211 MSMGLVF

-263 AAGFLAQNS
+263 AAGFLAQSS
-272 WHTSVMLAITAMVM
+272 WDSSRALMITA
-286 TVVCLPLLK
+286 TLAAIACLPLLK
-295 PLTLMSLDDM
+295 PLTLMSLDDS
-305 QAKRLGVPINAIRA
+305 QAKRLGVPINGIRA
-319 IVVLIVAIVTAL
+319 LVVVIVAVVTAL
-331 VVSEVGLIGFIGLGA
+331 VISEVGLIGFIGLGA

-354 VSSISKRLVAAF
+354 ISSIGKRLVTAF
-366 CLGALLLWLTSNL
+366 GLGALLLLLTSNV

-387 SMQIPA
+387 GMQIPA

-412 RHERIE
+412 RRDRIE
-418 TVTPMLT
+418 TITPMMSGQNKT
-425 GTHTPVVLW
+425 IVFW
-434 RWGVGVMVMIVLA
+434 RWSVGVIITIMLA

-452 DLSGWGLSTEWAI
+452 DINGWGISTDWAL

-524 LGLSAGSGTLLMSGL
+524 LGLSAGAGTLLISGL
-539 TGAIAVLLLIV
+539 SGAMAVLLLVI

-605 VWYLI
+605 VWYLM
-610 GIALVLFVLSL
+610 GIALILLVLSL
-621 LFIKPLRVLGL
+621 LIVKPLRVLGL
-632 GSGVARTLGVA
+632 GTGVARNLGVA
-643 VTPVTIALLALV
+643 VTPVTLSLLALV
-655 AALSTVSTLA
+655 AALSTASTLA

-684 AVRLERQLPLAALLG
+684 AVKLERQLLLAALLG
-699 AGVMVLADWI
+699 AGVMVIADWI
-709 GRYVLF
+709 GRYVMF

-721 GTIAAIIGGAY
+721 GTVAAIIGGGY
-732 FLWLIRKVPVAV
+732 FLWLIRKVPTTA
-744 SR
+744 SG

>member
-1 MTANTA
+1 MTINTA
-7 NYPHR
+7 
-12 AIGHRNADRTHTDHT
+12 AQTHHSHT
-27 INNTNSMTSL
+27 NNTTDYVKPMTSL
-37 PTSQPV
+37 AASQSPTLKTPSEQP
-43 QSSAAL
+43 
-49 STTQSKISSKTLFNK
+49 SKLM
-64 RPKQRQKPASP
+64 QKPPNPVPKP
-75 PPNLP
+75 PRQPP
-80 QQKNVLASNA
+80 SVFADT
-90 SWRFWLMLMMLISLC
+90 WRIWAVMIILVILS
-105 VWSSWTLIAQEWT
+105 VWSTWLLINQEWT
-118 RPLGELFIPS
+118 RPLSDLFIPS
-128 SQLDIAS
+128 SQLDIIS
-135 MATQLHLVATS
+135 LATQLHIVATS

-202 IYVAFVGAI
+202 LYVAFVGAL

-218 ALSAPSR
+218 VLSAPSR

-272 WHTSVMLAITAMVM
+272 WHTSTMLAITAVVM
-286 TVVCLPLLK
+286 AVVCLPLLK
-295 PLTLMSLDDM
+295 PLTLMSLDDS
-305 QAKRLGVPINAIRA
+305 QAKRLGVPINGIRA
-319 IVVLIVAIVTAL
+319 LVVLIVAVVTAL

-354 VSSISKRLVAAF
+354 VASISKRLLAAF
-366 CLGALLLWLTSNL
+366 VLGALLLWLTSNVT
-379 ALLLEPIL
+379 LLLEPIL
-387 SMQIPA
+387 NMQIPA

-412 RHERIE
+412 RRERIE

-425 GTHTPVVLW
+425 GKHAPVAWW
-434 RWGVGVMVMIVLA
+434 RWGIGVVMIIMLA
-447 CLFVQ
+447 CVFVQ
-452 DLSGWGLSTEWAI
+452 DVSGWGLSTDWAI

-480 GLMLAVAGVLLQT
+480 GLMLAIAGVLLQT

-524 LGLSAGSGTLLMSGL
+524 LGLSAGAGTLLISGL
-539 TGAIAVLLLIV
+539 SGAMAVLLLVI
-550 WLARR
+550 WLARK

-610 GIALVLFVLSL
+610 GIALILFTLSL
-621 LFIKPLRVLGL
+621 LLIKPLRVLGL
-632 GSGVARTLGVA
+632 GTGVARNLGVA
-643 VTPVTIALLALV
+643 VTPVTLALLVLV
-655 AALSTVSTLA
+655 AALSTASTLA

-699 AGVMVLADWI
+699 AGVMVIADWI
-709 GRYVLF
+709 GRYVIF

-744 SR
+744 SE

>member
-1 MTANTA
+1 MTIHTNHTSSASNTSSANSLGSMSSSYTE
-7 NYPHR
+7 
-12 AIGHRNADRTHTDHT
+12 TV
-27 INNTNSMTSL
+27 MTSS
-37 PTSQPV
+37 PKPPPHPSQPP
-43 QSSAAL
+43 SSVMS
-49 STTQSKISSKTLFNK
+49 ST
-64 RPKQRQKPASP
+64 
-75 PPNLP
+75 
-80 QQKNVLASNA
+80 
-90 SWRFWLMLMMLISLC
+90 SWRFWMTFIGLVVLSACSGWALLER
-105 VWSSWTLIAQEWT
+105 EWT
-118 RPLGELFIPS
+118 RPLSELFLPS
-128 SQLDIAS
+128 LQLDIAS

-146 IVALLAGGL
+146 VVALLAGGL

-176 LGVGVGAQLAMLIV
+176 LGVGIGAQLAMLIV

-202 IYVAFVGAI
+202 LYVAFVGAI
-211 ISMGLVF
+211 MSMGLVF

-263 AAGFLAQNS
+263 AAGFLAQSS
-272 WHTSVMLAITAMVM
+272 WDSSRALMITA
-286 TVVCLPLLK
+286 TLATIACLPLLK
-295 PLTLMSLDDM
+295 PLTLMSLDDS
-305 QAKRLGVPINAIRA
+305 QAKRLGVPINGIRA
-319 IVVLIVAIVTAL
+319 LVVVIVAVVTAL
-331 VVSEVGLIGFIGLGA
+331 VISEVGLIGFIGLGA

-354 VSSISKRLVAAF
+354 ISSIGKRLAVAFA
-366 CLGALLLWLTSNL
+366 LGALLLLLTSNV

-387 SMQIPA
+387 DMQIPA

-418 TVTPMLT
+418 TVTPMMSGQNT
-425 GTHTPVVLW
+425 TVIYW
-434 RWGVGVMVMIVLA
+434 RWGAGLLAVIMLA
-447 CLFVQ
+447 CVFVQ
-452 DLSGWGLSTEWAI
+452 DINGWGFSTDWAL

-524 LGLSAGSGTLLMSGL
+524 LGLSAGAGTLLISGL
-539 TGAIAVLLLIV
+539 SGAMAVLLLVI

-610 GIALVLFVLSL
+610 VIALILLVLSL
-621 LFIKPLRVLGL
+621 LIIKPLRVLGL
-632 GSGVARTLGVA
+632 GTGVARNLGVA
-643 VTPVTIALLALV
+643 VTPVTLSILALV
-655 AALSTVSTLA
+655 AALSTASTLA

-684 AVRLERQLPLAALLG
+684 AVKLERQLPLAALLG
-699 AGVMVLADWI
+699 AGIMVIADWI
-709 GRYVLF
+709 GRYVMF

-721 GTIAAIIGGAY
+721 GTVAAIIGGGY
-732 FLWLIRKVPVAV
+732 FLWLIRKAPTTANG
-744 SR
+744 

>member
-1 MTANTA
+1 MSHNTA
-7 NYPHR
+7 
-12 AIGHRNADRTHTDHT
+12 DTT
-27 INNTNSMTSL
+27 INNVDSM
-37 PTSQPV
+37 
-43 QSSAAL
+43 SS
-49 STTQSKISSKTLFNK
+49 
-64 RPKQRQKPASP
+64 
-75 PPNLP
+75 LP
-80 QQKNVLASNA
+80 QQAKRESQHNNTAPNPSPNSPLPEVATAST
-90 SWRFWLMLMMLISLC
+90 SWRLWVMLVALMVLSL
-105 VWSSWTLIAQEWT
+105 WSGWALIAQEWT
-118 RPLGELFIPS
+118 RPIADLLMPS

-272 WHTSVMLAITAMVM
+272 WHTSTMLALTAVVM
-286 TVVCLPLLK
+286 AAVCLPLLK
-295 PLTLMSLDDM
+295 PLTLMSLDDS
-305 QAKRLGVPINAIRA
+305 QAKRLGVPINGIRA
-319 IVVLIVAIVTAL
+319 LVVLIVAVVTAL

-346 ASLVNALG
+346 ASLVNAMG
-354 VSSISKRLVAAF
+354 ISSISKRLGAAF
-366 CLGALLLWLTSNL
+366 ALGALLLWLTSNV

-387 SMQIPA
+387 DMQIPA

-412 RHERIE
+412 RREQIE
-418 TVTPMLT
+418 TVTPMVT
-425 GTHTPVVLW
+425 GKPVSVPLW
-434 RWGVGVMVMIVLA
+434 RWGIGVVLIIGLA

-452 DLSGWGLSTEWAI
+452 DLNGWGLSTDWAI
-465 TQQYR
+465 TEQYR

-524 LGLSAGSGTLLMSGL
+524 LGLSAGAGTLLISGL
-539 TGAIAVLLLIV
+539 SGAMAVLLLVI

-610 GIALVLFVLSL
+610 GIALILFVLSL
-621 LFIKPLRVLGL
+621 LVIKPLRILGL
-632 GSGVARTLGVA
+632 GTGVARNLGVA
-643 VTPVTIALLALV
+643 VTPVTLALLILV
-655 AALSTVSTLA
+655 AALSTASTLA

-684 AVRLERQLPLAALLG
+684 ATKLERQLPLAALLG
-699 AGVMVLADWI
+699 AGVMVIADWI
-709 GRYVLF
+709 GRYVIF

-721 GTIAAIIGGAY
+721 GTVAAIIGGAY

-744 SR
+744 N

>member
-1 MTANTA
+1 MTIHTNHASSASNTSSANSLSSTSSSHTA
-7 NYPHR
+7 
-12 AIGHRNADRTHTDHT
+12 TV
-27 INNTNSMTSL
+27 MTSS
-37 PTSQPV
+37 PKPPPHPSQPP
-43 QSSAAL
+43 SSVV
-49 STTQSKISSKTLFNK
+49 SS
-64 RPKQRQKPASP
+64 
-75 PPNLP
+75 
-80 QQKNVLASNA
+80 A
-90 SWRFWLMLMMLISLC
+90 SWRLWVIFIGLVVLSACSGWALLER
-105 VWSSWTLIAQEWT
+105 EWT
-118 RPLGELFIPS
+118 RPLSELFLPS
-128 SQLDIAS
+128 LQLDIAS

-146 IVALLAGGL
+146 VVALLAGGL

-176 LGVGVGAQLAMLIV
+176 LGVGIGAQLAMLIV

-202 IYVAFVGAI
+202 LYVAFVGAI
-211 ISMGLVF
+211 MSMGLVF

-263 AAGFLAQNS
+263 AAGFLAQSS
-272 WHTSVMLAITAMVM
+272 WDSSRALMITA
-286 TVVCLPLLK
+286 TLAAIACLPLLK
-295 PLTLMSLDDM
+295 PLTLMSLDDS
-305 QAKRLGVPINAIRA
+305 QAKRLGVPINGIRA
-319 IVVLIVAIVTAL
+319 LVVVIVAVVTAL
-331 VVSEVGLIGFIGLGA
+331 VISEVGLIGFIGLGA

-354 VSSISKRLVAAF
+354 ISSIGKRLVTAF
-366 CLGALLLWLTSNL
+366 GLGALLLLLTSNV

-387 SMQIPA
+387 GMQIPA

-412 RHERIE
+412 RRDRIE
-418 TVTPMLT
+418 TITPMMSGQNKT
-425 GTHTPVVLW
+425 IVFW
-434 RWGVGVMVMIVLA
+434 RWSVGVIITIMLA

-452 DLSGWGLSTEWAI
+452 DINGWGISTDWAL

-480 GLMLAVAGVLLQT
+480 GMMLAVAGVLLQT

-516 LGFLLLPS
+516 LGFLLLPI
-524 LGLSAGSGTLLMSGL
+524 LGLSAGAGTLLISGL
-539 TGAIAVLLLIV
+539 SGAMAVLLLIM

-605 VWYLI
+605 VWYLM
-610 GIALVLFVLSL
+610 GIALILLVLSL
-621 LFIKPLRVLGL
+621 LIVKPLRVLGL
-632 GSGVARTLGVA
+632 GTGVARNLGVA
-643 VTPVTIALLALV
+643 VTPVTLSLLALV
-655 AALSTVSTLA
+655 AALSTASTLA

-684 AVRLERQLPLAALLG
+684 AVKLERQLLLAALLG
-699 AGVMVLADWI
+699 AGVMVMADWI
-709 GRYVLF
+709 GRYVMF

-721 GTIAAIIGGAY
+721 GTVAAIIGGGY
-732 FLWLIRKVPVAV
+732 FLWLIRKVPTTANG
-744 SR
+744 

>member
-1 MTANTA
+1 MSANANTH
-7 NYPHR
+7 NNH
-12 AIGHRNADRTHTDHT
+12 
-27 INNTNSMTSL
+27 INNNTDSAHTMTS
-37 PTSQPV
+37 TSETITTPKPL
-43 QSSAAL
+43 SS
-49 STTQSKISSKTLFNK
+49 SSSSL
-64 RPKQRQKPASP
+64 
-75 PPNLP
+75 PPNQPNSQISLF
-80 QQKNVLASNA
+80 ASM
-90 SWRFWLMLMMLISLC
+90 SWRLWAMLIGLAVLSL
-105 VWSSWTLIAQEWT
+105 WSSWALLGQQWT
-118 RPLGELFIPS
+118 RPFSDLLIPS

-135 MATQLHLVATS
+135 MAVQLHIVATS
-146 IVALLAGGL
+146 VVALLAGGL

-202 IYVAFVGAI
+202 LYVAFVGAI

-272 WHTSVMLAITAMVM
+272 WHTSIALVITAILMA
-286 TVVCLPLLK
+286 VVCLPLLK
-295 PLTLMSLDDM
+295 PLTLMSLDDT
-305 QAKRLGVPINAIRA
+305 QAKRLGVPINGIRA
-319 IVVLIVAIVTAL
+319 LVVLVVAVVTAL
-331 VVSEVGLIGFIGLGA
+331 VISEVGLIGFIGLGA

-354 VSSISKRLVAAF
+354 ISAIGKRLATAF
-366 CLGALLLWLTSNL
+366 GLGALLLLLTSNV

-387 SMQIPA
+387 DMQIPA

-412 RHERIE
+412 RRERIE

-425 GTHTPVVLW
+425 GKHTSIAFW
-434 RWGVGVMVMIVLA
+434 RWGAGVLAIIMLA

-452 DLSGWGLSTEWAI
+452 DINGWGLSTDWVL

-524 LGLSAGSGTLLMSGL
+524 LGLSAGAGTLLVSGL
-539 TGAIAVLLLIV
+539 SGAMAVLLLII

-610 GIALVLFVLSL
+610 GIAAILFVLSL
-621 LFIKPLRVLGL
+621 LLIKPLRVLGL
-632 GSGVARTLGVA
+632 GTGVARNLGVA
-643 VTPVTIALLALV
+643 VTPVTLSLLVLV
-655 AALSTVSTLA
+655 AALSTASTLA

-684 AVRLERQLPLAALLG
+684 AVKLERQLPLAALLG
-699 AGVMVLADWI
+699 AGVMVIADWI
-709 GRYVLF
+709 GRYVIF

-721 GTIAAIIGGAY
+721 GTIAAIIGGGY
-732 FLWLIRKVPVAV
+732 FLWLIRKVPATA

>member
-1 MTANTA
+1 MTINTA
-7 NYPHR
+7 
-12 AIGHRNADRTHTDHT
+12 AQTHHSHT
-27 INNTNSMTSL
+27 NNTTDYVKPMTSL
-37 PTSQPV
+37 AASQSPTLKT
-43 QSSAAL
+43 SSEPH
-49 STTQSKISSKTLFNK
+49 SKLA
-64 RPKQRQKPASP
+64 QKPPNPAPNP
-75 PPNLP
+75 PR
-80 QQKNVLASNA
+80 QQPAVFADTWRIWAVMIILVVLS
-90 SWRFWLMLMMLISLC
+90 
-105 VWSSWTLIAQEWT
+105 VWSTWALIAQEWT
-118 RPLGELFIPS
+118 RPLSDLFIPS
-128 SQLDIAS
+128 SQLDIIS
-135 MATQLHLVATS
+135 LATQLHIVATS

-202 IYVAFVGAI
+202 LYVAFVGAL

-218 ALSAPSR
+218 VLSAPSR

-272 WHTSVMLAITAMVM
+272 WHTSTMLAITAVVM
-286 TVVCLPLLK
+286 AVVCLPLLK
-295 PLTLMSLDDM
+295 PLTLMSLDDS
-305 QAKRLGVPINAIRA
+305 QAKRLGVPINGIRA
-319 IVVLIVAIVTAL
+319 LVVLIVAVVTAL

-354 VSSISKRLVAAF
+354 VASISKRLLAAF
-366 CLGALLLWLTSNL
+366 VLGALLLWLTSNV

-387 SMQIPA
+387 NMQIPA

-412 RHERIE
+412 RRERIE

-425 GTHTPVVLW
+425 GKHAPVAWW
-434 RWGVGVMVMIVLA
+434 RWSLGVVMIIILTCV
-447 CLFVQ
+447 FVQ
-452 DLSGWGLSTEWAI
+452 DVSGWGLSTDWAI

-480 GLMLAVAGVLLQT
+480 GLMLAIAGVLLQT

-524 LGLSAGSGTLLMSGL
+524 LGLSAGAGTLLISGL
-539 TGAIAVLLLIV
+539 SGAMAVLLLVI
-550 WLARR
+550 WLARK

-610 GIALVLFVLSL
+610 GIALILFALSL
-621 LFIKPLRVLGL
+621 LLIKPLRVLGL
-632 GSGVARTLGVA
+632 GTGVARNLGVA
-643 VTPVTIALLALV
+643 VTPVTLALLALV
-655 AALSTVSTLA
+655 AALSTASTLA

-699 AGVMVLADWI
+699 AGVMVIADWI
-709 GRYVLF
+709 GRYVIF

-744 SR
+744 NG

>member
-1 MTANTA
+1 MSIHTAEHPHNLPADNT
-7 NYPHR
+7 
-12 AIGHRNADRTHTDHT
+12 T
-27 INNTNSMTSL
+27 NNVDSMSSLSSPSLSKPLKNTKNLPDPLPPSPESPRSDASTSSGL
-37 PTSQPV
+37 WRLWSMFIV
-43 QSSAAL
+43 LLAL
-49 STTQSKISSKTLFNK
+49 SL
-64 RPKQRQKPASP
+64 
-75 PPNLP
+75 
-80 QQKNVLASNA
+80 
-90 SWRFWLMLMMLISLC
+90 
-105 VWSSWTLIAQEWT
+105 WSGWTLIAQEWT
-118 RPLGELFIPS
+118 RPIGDLLMPS

-135 MATQLHLVATS
+135 MAKQLHLVATS
-146 IVALLAGGL
+146 IVAILAGGL

-272 WHTSVMLAITAMVM
+272 WHTSTTLSITSVVML
-286 TVVCLPLLK
+286 VVCLPLLK
-295 PLTLMSLDDM
+295 PLTLMSLDDL
-305 QAKRLGVPINAIRA
+305 QAKRLGVPINSIRA
-319 IVVLIVAIVTAL
+319 LVVLLVAIVTAL

-354 VSSISKRLVAAF
+354 ISSISKRLVVAF
-366 CLGALLLWLTSNL
+366 VLGALLLWLTSNV

-387 SMQIPA
+387 DMQIPA

-412 RHERIE
+412 RREQIE
-418 TVTPMLT
+418 TVTPMIT
-425 GTHTPVVLW
+425 GKDKPVVLW
-434 RWGVGVMVMIVLA
+434 RWGIGVVALIALA

-452 DLSGWGLSTEWAI
+452 DINGWVFSTDWAI

-480 GLMLAVAGVLLQT
+480 GLMLAIAGVLLQT

-524 LGLSAGSGTLLMSGL
+524 LGLSAGAGTLLISGL
-539 TGAIAVLLLIV
+539 SGAMAVLLLVI

-576 HMVKLSG
+576 HMVKISG

-610 GIALVLFVLSL
+610 TIAFILFALSL
-621 LFIKPLRVLGL
+621 LVVKPLRILGL
-632 GSGVARTLGVA
+632 GTGVARNLGVA
-643 VTPVTIALLALV
+643 VKPVTLALLVLV
-655 AALSTVSTLA
+655 AALSTASTLA

-684 AVRLERQLPLAALLG
+684 AIKIERQLPLAALLG
-699 AGVMVLADWI
+699 AGVMVIADWI
-709 GRYVLF
+709 GRYVIF

-721 GTIAAIIGGAY
+721 GTVAAIIGGAY
-732 FLWLIRKVPVAV
+732 FLWLIRKVPVSA
-744 SR
+744 S

>member
-1 MTANTA
+1 MTINTA
-7 NYPHR
+7 
-12 AIGHRNADRTHTDHT
+12 AQTHHSHT
-27 INNTNSMTSL
+27 NNTTDYVKPMTSL
-37 PTSQPV
+37 AASQSPILKTPSE
-43 QSSAAL
+43 QP
-49 STTQSKISSKTLFNK
+49 SKLM
-64 RPKQRQKPASP
+64 QKPPNPAPNP
-75 PPNLP
+75 PRQPPSVFADTWRIWAVMIILV
-80 QQKNVLASNA
+80 VLS
-90 SWRFWLMLMMLISLC
+90 
-105 VWSSWTLIAQEWT
+105 VWSTWLLINQEWT
-118 RPLGELFIPS
+118 RSLSDLFIPS
-128 SQLDIAS
+128 SQLDIIS
-135 MATQLHLVATS
+135 LTTQLHIVATS

-202 IYVAFVGAI
+202 LYVAFVGAL

-218 ALSAPSR
+218 VLSAPSR

-272 WHTSVMLAITAMVM
+272 WHTSTMLAITAVAMA
-286 TVVCLPLLK
+286 VVCLPLLK
-295 PLTLMSLDDM
+295 PLTLMSLDDS
-305 QAKRLGVPINAIRA
+305 QAKRLGVPINGIRA
-319 IVVLIVAIVTAL
+319 LVVLIVAVVTAL

-354 VSSISKRLVAAF
+354 VASISKRLLAAF
-366 CLGALLLWLTSNL
+366 VLGALLLWLTSNV

-387 SMQIPA
+387 NMQIPA

-412 RHERIE
+412 RRERIE

-425 GTHTPVVLW
+425 GKHAPVAWW
-434 RWGVGVMVMIVLA
+434 RWGIGVVMIIMLA
-447 CLFVQ
+447 CVFVQ
-452 DLSGWGLSTEWAI
+452 DVSGWGLSTDWAI

-480 GLMLAVAGVLLQT
+480 GLMLAIAGVLLQT

-524 LGLSAGSGTLLMSGL
+524 LGISAGAGTLLISGL
-539 TGAIAVLLLIV
+539 SGAMAVLLLVI
-550 WLARR
+550 WLARK

-610 GIALVLFVLSL
+610 GIALILFALSL
-621 LFIKPLRVLGL
+621 LLIKPLRVLGL
-632 GSGVARTLGVA
+632 GTGVARNLGVA
-643 VTPVTIALLALV
+643 VTPVTLALLVLV
-655 AALSTVSTLA
+655 AALSTASTLA

-699 AGVMVLADWI
+699 AGVMIIADWI
-709 GRYVLF
+709 GRYIIF

-744 SR
+744 SG

>member
-1 MTANTA
+1 MTIHTNHASSASNTSSANSLSSTSSSHTA
-7 NYPHR
+7 
-12 AIGHRNADRTHTDHT
+12 TV
-27 INNTNSMTSL
+27 MTSS
-37 PTSQPV
+37 PKPPPHPSQPP
-43 QSSAAL
+43 SSVV
-49 STTQSKISSKTLFNK
+49 SS
-64 RPKQRQKPASP
+64 
-75 PPNLP
+75 
-80 QQKNVLASNA
+80 A
-90 SWRFWLMLMMLISLC
+90 SWRLWVIFIGLVVLSACSGWALLER
-105 VWSSWTLIAQEWT
+105 EWT
-118 RPLGELFIPS
+118 RPLSELFLPS
-128 SQLDIAS
+128 LQLDIAS

-146 IVALLAGGL
+146 VVALLAGGL

-176 LGVGVGAQLAMLIV
+176 LGVGIGAQLAMLIV

-202 IYVAFVGAI
+202 LYVAFVGAI
-211 ISMGLVF
+211 MSMGLVF

-263 AAGFLAQNS
+263 AAGFLAQSS
-272 WHTSVMLAITAMVM
+272 WDSSRALMITA
-286 TVVCLPLLK
+286 TLAAIACLPLLK
-295 PLTLMSLDDM
+295 PLTLMSLDDS
-305 QAKRLGVPINAIRA
+305 QAKRLGVPINGIRA
-319 IVVLIVAIVTAL
+319 LVVVIVAVVTAL
-331 VVSEVGLIGFIGLGA
+331 VISEVGLIGFIGLGA

-354 VSSISKRLVAAF
+354 ISSIGKRLVTAF
-366 CLGALLLWLTSNL
+366 GLGALLLLLTSNV

-387 SMQIPA
+387 GMQIPA

-412 RHERIE
+412 RRDRIE
-418 TVTPMLT
+418 TITPMMSGQNKT
-425 GTHTPVVLW
+425 VVFW
-434 RWGVGVMVMIVLA
+434 RWSVGVIITIMLA

-452 DLSGWGLSTEWAI
+452 DINGWGISTDWAL

-480 GLMLAVAGVLLQT
+480 GMMLAVAGVLLQT

-516 LGFLLLPS
+516 LGFLLLPI
-524 LGLSAGSGTLLMSGL
+524 LGLSAGAGTLLISGL
-539 TGAIAVLLLIV
+539 SGAMAVLLLIM

-605 VWYLI
+605 VWYLM
-610 GIALVLFVLSL
+610 GIALILLVLSL
-621 LFIKPLRVLGL
+621 LIVKPLRVLGL
-632 GSGVARTLGVA
+632 GTGVARNLGVA
-643 VTPVTIALLALV
+643 VTPVTLSLLALV
-655 AALSTVSTLA
+655 AALSTASTLA

-684 AVRLERQLPLAALLG
+684 AVKLERQLLLAALLG
-699 AGVMVLADWI
+699 AGVMVMADWI
-709 GRYVLF
+709 GRYVMF

-721 GTIAAIIGGAY
+721 GTVAAIIGGGY
-732 FLWLIRKVPVAV
+732 FLWLIRKVPTAANG
-744 SR
+744 

>member
-1 MTANTA
+1 M
-7 NYPHR
+7 
-12 AIGHRNADRTHTDHT
+12 T
-27 INNTNSMTSL
+27 INTIHHGNAVSSSQSSEL
-37 PTSQPV
+37 SQPTSE
-43 QSSAAL
+43 SKRTL
-49 STTQSKISSKTLFNK
+49 STRSSLSSQNPSPNPPSNQAPKTPRPQHSTSASSTGRLWGALFI
-64 RPKQRQKPASP
+64 
-75 PPNLP
+75 LTI
-80 QQKNVLASNA
+80 L
-90 SWRFWLMLMMLISLC
+90 SL
-105 VWSSWTLIAQEWT
+105 WSAWALVDQEWT
-118 RPLGELFIPS
+118 RPVSDLLIPS
-128 SQLDIAS
+128 AQLDIAS
-135 MATQLHLVATS
+135 MATQLHIVATS
-146 IVALLAGGL
+146 VVALLAGGL

-196 LAIYGG
+196 LAVYGG
-202 IYVAFVGAI
+202 LYVAFVGAL

-218 ALSAPSR
+218 ALAAPSR

-233 AGLVVNILLAAVANV
+233 AGLVVNILLATVANV

-272 WHTSVMLAITAMVM
+272 WHTSTMLAITAVVM
-286 TVVCLPLLK
+286 ALVCLPLLK
-295 PLTLMSLDDM
+295 PLTLMSLDDL
-305 QAKRLGVPINAIRA
+305 QAKRLGVPINGIRTL
-319 IVVLIVAIVTAL
+319 VVLIVAIVTAL
-331 VVSEVGLIGFIGLGA
+331 VISEVGLIGFIGLGA

-354 VSSISKRLVAAF
+354 ISSVSKRLAAAF
-366 CLGALLLWLTSNL
+366 ALGALLLWLTSNV

-387 SMQIPA
+387 DMQIPA
-393 GAMTGI
+393 GALTGI
-399 LGAPL
+399 PGAPL

-412 RHERIE
+412 RREHIE

-425 GTHTPVVLW
+425 GKHTSVVFW
-434 RWGVGVMVMIVLA
+434 RWGIGLLAIIMLA

-452 DLSGWGLSTEWAI
+452 DVNGWGLSTDWAI

-480 GLMLAVAGVLLQT
+480 GLMLAIAGVLLQT

-524 LGLSAGSGTLLMSGL
+524 LGLSAGAGTLLISGL
-539 TGAIAVLLLIV
+539 SGAMAVLLLII
-550 WLARR
+550 WLARK

-610 GIALVLFVLSL
+610 GIALILFALSL
-621 LFIKPLRVLGL
+621 LIIKPLRVLGL
-632 GSGVARTLGVA
+632 GTGIARNLGVA
-643 VTPVTIALLALV
+643 VTPVTLALLVLV
-655 AALSTVSTLA
+655 AALSTASTLA

-699 AGVMVLADWI
+699 AGVMVIADWI
-709 GRYVLF
+709 GRYVIF

>member
-1 MTANTA
+1 MNTHID
-7 NYPHR
+7 NHPQHL
-12 AIGHRNADRTHTDHT
+12 NA
-27 INNTNSMTSL
+27 NNTNNNANPMTSL
-37 PTSQPV
+37 STSQSV
-43 QSSAAL
+43 ELSKQSPKMRQ
-49 STTQSKISSKTLFNK
+49 QSYV
-64 RPKQRQKPASP
+64 P
-75 PPNLP
+75 PPTPP
-80 QQKNVLASNA
+80 QQQNVSLFIN
-90 SWRFWLMLMMLISLC
+90 SWRLWVMVTTLILLSL
-105 VWSSWTLIAQEWT
+105 WSSWALIAQEWT
-118 RPLGELFIPS
+118 RPLSELFLPS

-202 IYVAFVGAI
+202 VYVAFVGAV

-272 WHTSVMLAITAMVM
+272 WSTSVMLAITTIAM
-286 TVVCLPLLK
+286 TAVCLPLLK

-305 QAKRLGVPINAIRA
+305 QAKRLGVPINGIRA
-319 IVVLIVAIVTAL
+319 TVVLIVAIVTAL

-354 VSSISKRLVAAF
+354 VSSINKRLVAAF
-366 CLGALLLWLTSNL
+366 GLGALLLWLTSNV

-412 RHERIE
+412 RRERIE
-418 TVTPMLT
+418 TVIPTLT
-425 GTHTPVVLW
+425 GKNMPVAYW
-434 RWGVGVMVMIVLA
+434 RWGLGVVVMIVLA

-452 DLSGWGLSTEWAI
+452 DVNGWGLSTDWAI
-465 TQQYR
+465 TEQYR

-524 LGLSAGSGTLLMSGL
+524 LGITAGAGTLLMSGL
-539 TGAIAVLLLIV
+539 SGAIAVLLLII

-610 GIALVLFVLSL
+610 GIALVLFALSL

-632 GSGVARTLGVA
+632 GTGVARTLGVA

-655 AALSTVSTLA
+655 AALSTASTLA

-699 AGVMVLADWI
+699 AGVMVLADWV
-709 GRYVLF
+709 GRYVIF

>member
-1 MTANTA
+1 MTIHTNHASSASNTSSANSLSSTSSSHTA
-7 NYPHR
+7 
-12 AIGHRNADRTHTDHT
+12 TV
-27 INNTNSMTSL
+27 MTSS
-37 PTSQPV
+37 PKPPPHPSQPP
-43 QSSAAL
+43 SSVV
-49 STTQSKISSKTLFNK
+49 SS
-64 RPKQRQKPASP
+64 
-75 PPNLP
+75 
-80 QQKNVLASNA
+80 A
-90 SWRFWLMLMMLISLC
+90 SWRLWVIFIGLVVLSACSGWALLER
-105 VWSSWTLIAQEWT
+105 EWT
-118 RPLGELFIPS
+118 RPLSELFLPS
-128 SQLDIAS
+128 LQLDIAS

-146 IVALLAGGL
+146 VVALLAGGL

-176 LGVGVGAQLAMLIV
+176 LGVGIGAQLAMLIV

-202 IYVAFVGAI
+202 LYVAFVGAI
-211 ISMGLVF
+211 MSMGLVF

-263 AAGFLAQNS
+263 AAGFLAQSS
-272 WHTSVMLAITAMVM
+272 WDSSRALMITA
-286 TVVCLPLLK
+286 TLAAIACLPLLK
-295 PLTLMSLDDM
+295 PLTLMSLDDS
-305 QAKRLGVPINAIRA
+305 QAKRLGVPINGIRA
-319 IVVLIVAIVTAL
+319 LVVVIVAVVTAL
-331 VVSEVGLIGFIGLGA
+331 VISEVGLIGFIGLGA

-354 VSSISKRLVAAF
+354 ISSIAKRLVTAF
-366 CLGALLLWLTSNL
+366 GLGALLLLLTSNV

-387 SMQIPA
+387 GMQIPA

-412 RHERIE
+412 RRDRIE
-418 TVTPMLT
+418 TITPMMSGQNKT
-425 GTHTPVVLW
+425 TVFW
-434 RWGVGVMVMIVLA
+434 RWSVGVIITIMLA

-452 DLSGWGLSTEWAI
+452 DINGWGISTDWAL

-524 LGLSAGSGTLLMSGL
+524 LGLSAGAGTLLISGL
-539 TGAIAVLLLIV
+539 SGAMAVLLLIM

-605 VWYLI
+605 VWYLM
-610 GIALVLFVLSL
+610 GIALILLVLSL
-621 LFIKPLRVLGL
+621 LIVKPLRVLGL
-632 GSGVARTLGVA
+632 GTGVARNLGVA
-643 VTPVTIALLALV
+643 VTPVTLSLLALV
-655 AALSTVSTLA
+655 AALSTASTLA

-684 AVRLERQLPLAALLG
+684 AVKLERQLLLAALLG
-699 AGVMVLADWI
+699 AGVMVIADWI
-709 GRYVLF
+709 GRYVMF

-721 GTIAAIIGGAY
+721 GTVAAIIGGGY
-732 FLWLIRKVPVAV
+732 FLWLIRKVPTTANG
-744 SR
+744 

>member
-1 MTANTA
+1 MSSLSSPSLSKPLKNTK
-7 NYPHR
+7 NL
-12 AIGHRNADRTHTDHT
+12 
-27 INNTNSMTSL
+27 TNPLPPSPESPRPDASTSSGLWRLWSMFIVL
-37 PTSQPV
+37 L
-43 QSSAAL
+43 AL
-49 STTQSKISSKTLFNK
+49 SL
-64 RPKQRQKPASP
+64 
-75 PPNLP
+75 
-80 QQKNVLASNA
+80 
-90 SWRFWLMLMMLISLC
+90 
-105 VWSSWTLIAQEWT
+105 WSGWTLIAQEWT
-118 RPLGELFIPS
+118 RPIGDLLIPS

-146 IVALLAGGL
+146 IVAILAGGL

-272 WHTSVMLAITAMVM
+272 WHTSTTLSITAVVML
-286 TVVCLPLLK
+286 VVCLPLLK
-295 PLTLMSLDDM
+295 PLTLMSLDDL
-305 QAKRLGVPINAIRA
+305 QAKRLGVPINSIRA
-319 IVVLIVAIVTAL
+319 LVVLLVAIVTAL

-354 VSSISKRLVAAF
+354 ISSISKRLVVAF
-366 CLGALLLWLTSNL
+366 VLGALLLWLTSNV

-387 SMQIPA
+387 DMQIPA

-412 RHERIE
+412 RREQIE
-418 TVTPMLT
+418 TVTPMIT
-425 GTHTPVVLW
+425 GKDKPVVLW
-434 RWGVGVMVMIVLA
+434 RWGIGVVALIALA

-452 DLSGWGLSTEWAI
+452 DINGWVFSTDWAI

-480 GLMLAVAGVLLQT
+480 GLMLAIAGVLLQT

-524 LGLSAGSGTLLMSGL
+524 LGLSAGAGTLLISGL
-539 TGAIAVLLLIV
+539 SGAMAVLLLVI
-550 WLARR
+550 WLSRR

-576 HMVKLSG
+576 HMVKISG

-610 GIALVLFVLSL
+610 TIAFILFALSL
-621 LFIKPLRVLGL
+621 LVVKPLRILGL
-632 GSGVARTLGVA
+632 GTGVARNLGVA
-643 VTPVTIALLALV
+643 VKPVTLALLVLV
-655 AALSTVSTLA
+655 AALSTASTLA

-684 AVRLERQLPLAALLG
+684 AIKIERQLPLAALLG
-699 AGVMVLADWI
+699 AGVMVIADWI
-709 GRYVLF
+709 GRYVIF

-721 GTIAAIIGGAY
+721 GTVAAIIGGAY
-732 FLWLIRKVPVAV
+732 FLWLIRKVPVSA
-744 SR
+744 S